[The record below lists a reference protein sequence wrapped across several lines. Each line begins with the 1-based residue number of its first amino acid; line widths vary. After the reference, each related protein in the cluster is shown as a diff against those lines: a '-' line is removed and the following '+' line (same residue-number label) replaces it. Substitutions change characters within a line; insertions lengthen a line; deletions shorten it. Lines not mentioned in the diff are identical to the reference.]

1 MLTNLVE
8 KYDYS
13 DVLIVPRECSI
24 EFKPGIRSRSDV
36 NIERDFRF
44 PYSSKVIRGV
54 GIIAA
59 NMDTV
64 GTIPMAKALAK
75 HSVFTALHKH
85 IPKEM
90 LPKCFINSAI
100 MGPLSNWAFVTIGA
114 GQAGLDML
122 EYLHEKESLPN
133 MVCIDIANGYLE
145 ILTETIA
152 EVRRLYPQ
160 TIIMAGNVVTGARA
174 VKLFEAGADIIK
186 VGIGPGSACTTRK
199 QTGVGYPQLSAVHEC
214 SRALESS
221 GALVCADGGCTV
233 PGDVG
238 KAMIAGADF
247 VMLGGMLAGHDES
260 GGEFVIAK
268 KKLRN
273 SVKYVIDG
281 AASGPLLTFND
292 MFYVSAA
299 QLPAIAWKMVPLE
312 KPLMTFYGMSSQEA
326 MNKHSGGM
334 ASYRSSE
341 GRSVTI
347 PYRGP
352 VEDTILDILGGLRS
366 TMSYVGVREADML
379 AYSADF
385 VKTRH
390 QLNTVFVK

>member
-13 DVLIVPRECSI
+13 DVLIVPNDSDI
-24 EFKPGIRSRSDV
+24 KSRSEV

-44 PYSSKVIRGV
+44 PYSPKVMRGV

-90 LPKCFINSAI
+90 LSRCFVNSTT
-100 MGPLSNWAFVTIGA
+100 PDSLCNWGFVTIGA
-114 GQAGLDML
+114 GQAGLDLL
-122 EYLHEKESLPN
+122 EHLHEKNSLPS
-133 MVCIDIANGYLE
+133 MICIDIANGYLE
-145 ILTETIA
+145 MLLETVA
-152 EVRRLYPQ
+152 AVRRLYPD
-160 TIIMAGNVVTGARA
+160 TVIMAGNVVTGPRA
-174 VKLFEAGADIIK
+174 VKLYEAGADIIK

-214 SRALESS
+214 SRALEAS

-260 GGEFVIAK
+260 GGELVIAK

-273 SVKYVIDG
+273 SVQYVIDG
-281 AASGPLLTFND
+281 AAEGPLLRFCD
-292 MFYVSAA
+292 AFYLSAEE
-299 QLPAIAWKMVPLE
+299 LPSGAWKMIPLE

-352 VEDTILDILGGLRS
+352 VNATILDILGGLRS

-379 AYSADF
+379 AYSAEF